1 MPVNKVANKSLNKSP
16 KKQSSQAANKT
27 SNITSTL
34 DTQKLKRLETDFLMR
49 YPGGFNDPDMLAI
62 TKKHNFNKMVAFT
75 QSAFDM
81 VACSN
86 IHVTAD
92 NMVKVISR
100 SSLISMFEK
109 PKFRDFV
116 RNLNEYDKAFL
127 VEALINML
135 HGKQQFGFEAMA
147 DLLRTEKLAKWSLIS
162 IIPAYYAPQKQVFVK
177 PTTAKNI
184 LKYFEVE
191 EPIYKPAPTWD
202 FYKKY
207 RQLVIEGKG
216 KVNKSLSPSNAAFT
230 GFLMMTVNK

>member
-1 MPVNKVANKSLNKSP
+1 MSANKN
-16 KKQSSQAANKT
+16 T
-27 SNITSTL
+27 TL

-49 YPGGFNDPDMLAI
+49 YPGGFTDPEMLAI
-62 TKKHNFNKMVAFT
+62 TKKHNFNKMVEFT
-75 QSAFDM
+75 QAAFNK

-92 NMVKVISR
+92 NMVKVVSR
-100 SSLISMFEK
+100 SSMISMFEK

-127 VEALINML
+127 VEALSNML
-135 HGKQQFGFEAMA
+135 HGKQQFGFEAMV
-147 DLLRTEKLAKWSLIS
+147 DILRTEKLAKWSLVS
-162 IIPAYYAPQKQVFVK
+162 IIPAYYSPKKQVFVK

-184 LKYFEVE
+184 LKHFELDD
-191 EPIYKPAPTWD
+191 PAYKPAPTWD

-207 RQLVIEGKG
+207 RRLVIDGKS

-230 GFLMMTVNK
+230 GFLMMTVDK

>member
-1 MPVNKVANKSLNKSP
+1 MIEAPMPVNKPLSH
-16 KKQSSQAANKT
+16 T
-27 SNITSTL
+27 TTL
-34 DTQKLKRLETDFLMR
+34 DIPKLKCLESDFLMR
-49 YPGGFNDPDMLAI
+49 YPGGFDDPDMLAI
-62 TKKHNFNKMVAFT
+62 TKKHNFDKMVALT
-75 QSAFDM
+75 QSVFDK
-81 VACSN
+81 VACSK

-100 SSLISMFEK
+100 SSMISMFEK

-135 HGKQQFGFEAMA
+135 HGKQQFGFEAMV
-147 DLLRTEKLAKWSLIS
+147 DLLRTEKLAKWSLVS

-184 LKYFEVE
+184 LKFFQVDD
-191 EPIYKPAPTWD
+191 PIYKPAPTWD

-207 RQLVIEGKG
+207 RQLMIEGKG
-216 KVNKSLSPSNAAFT
+216 HVNKSLSPSNAAFT
-230 GFLMMTVNK
+230 GFLRMTVDK